1 MVLEPTPSQT
11 VGPYFT
17 IGLGVPQNELVA
29 DDDPRAVR
37 ITGRVL
43 DGAGIAVPD
52 ALVEIW
58 QATAGWGRC
67 ATDADGRY
75 AFVATRPGPIAMLVF
90 ARGLLK
96 PVLTRISFPGETGGD
111 RVLAAI
117 EDASLRQTLVAVEA
131 DGGLQFDVRLQGD
144 DQTAFFAVN

>member
-1 MVLEPTPSQT
+1 MSLEPTPSQT

-29 DDDPRAVR
+29 ADDPNAVR
-37 ITGRVL
+37 LTGQVL
-43 DGAGIAVPD
+43 DGAGACVPD

-58 QATAGWGRC
+58 QASAGWGRC

-75 AFVATRPGPIAMLVF
+75 EFTATRPGPVALIVF

-96 PVLTRISFPGETGGD
+96 PVLTRVSFPSEADGD
-111 RVLAAI
+111 PILSAI
-117 EDASLRQTLVAVEA
+117 EDEALRATLVAAER
-131 DGGLQFDVRLQGD
+131 DGALEFDVRLQGD
-144 DQTAFFAVN
+144 DQTAFFVL